1 MKKLKIAAMIVGILG
16 SAEIGLMG
24 YAGIQMHSQSQTS
37 IAGAEKNLQ
46 SMRELDALAKSQG
59 LAISS
64 DPRTEEALIQDI
76 ERMKQRAKQTPI
88 KAYLVIGLGLIG
100 LVTSL
105 FLLKS
110 RPAGAVLMGIAGISF
125 LLYFVTWLGAALMVV
140 AGILGLLPKG
150 TPTA

>member
-1 MKKLKIAAMIVGILG
+1 MKKLKIAAMIAGILG

-24 YAGIQMHSQSQTS
+24 YAGIQMHSQSQAS